1 MKKNHIPV
9 ILIAFLAMV
18 SCQNK
23 VDVDKEVE
31 AILSVV
37 QAEGN
42 AHATHDLEG
51 LQNSYIHDSQTVRVH
66 TRKSNYSV
74 LEGWEEVNAL
84 FEKWMEM
91 DMSKYSNIKHSKEN
105 VVIKVLENSA
115 WLICDNIWNL
125 EVDGNP
131 MEDSEI
137 QITFLEKV
145 DDEWK
150 ISFNAIVTKPGPKR
164 E

>member
-1 MKKNHIPV
+1 MKKKHVPV
-9 ILIAFLAMV
+9 IVIAFLAMV
-18 SCQNK
+18 SCQK
-23 VDVDKEVE
+23 KIDVDKEVE
-31 AILSVV
+31 AILSVI

-74 LEGWEEVNAL
+74 LEGWEQVNAL
-84 FEKWMEM
+84 FEKWMDM
-91 DMSKYSNIKHSKEN
+91 DMSKYSNIKHTKDN

-115 WLICDNIWNL
+115 WLICDNIWDF
-125 EVDGNP
+125 EVNGNP
-131 MEDSEI
+131 VENSEI

-150 ISFNAIVTKPGPKR
+150 ISFNSIVTKPGPKR